1 MSIRIIDGFYLGAP
15 YPIDSRFVVSNST
28 ERNTIE
34 HKYDGLKVFQL
45 SDRTT
50 YIWND
55 GLSSWD
61 IDGSLMGGTGIT
73 NSISFWSSTSGLS
86 SSNIYTV
93 SNKIGINANDP
104 KSILQ
109 LNYNSSEPL
118 SLNIRSS
125 AGNDISTLGYNWYYE
140 SSDQRFNSSKMSSK
154 IEMGSNFG
162 LSFQIRATSSSIW
175 SPYLEIGNTS
185 GFNILRS
192 FNKGNFISGSS
203 SFGFGTNP
211 YISNQLLFVDGSFK
225 MNGSLYEKTS
235 TLTFGGLSIIK
246 QSGFTQSFST
256 PTTTTTIGSTY
267 YVDDNDSNLIVY
279 NGSSS
284 PMTIQIPSLPLTC
297 DQIGR
302 VLFINYKSNNSQFL
316 NISVNGSTS
325 LVSNFGLTVS
335 NIQLINGESIKIV
348 ASYDSSNTPVWK
360 VTQFANAL
368 SGSAGITAS
377 NGDFFYYTTS
387 WGSTNFESKLR
398 SVLGGLSSTPNEF
411 LIKVSGGVN
420 KSYIM
425 FPQSSPTTIYN
436 STKSEIRLSGASQLG
451 ESKLTMT
458 HFPSLTASGYSV
470 VSSEGYQTGS
480 GQILYVQSSNN
491 SLVSTD
497 ERIKI
502 QTKLLDSSIVGNSD
516 PISQNGS
523 IQIASK
529 SSIDFISQTGEYYL
543 GNRLHTSAST
553 AVLPS
558 VDDTLDYML
567 TLNTTSGKINR
578 TLFGYYTDISSS
590 TTFGSGISGTKTVRK
605 YKDGTV
611 VVSVYYTGSSVTLGI
626 YDTVLS
632 GLPAAFGITI
642 VRARHGLNSLQPNT
656 MNHADF
662 SVSGTSIRNGISSIS
677 FGYLEFVA
685 IYKTS

>member
-1 MSIRIIDGFYLGAP
+1 MAIRIIDGFYLGASS
-15 YPIDSRFVVSNST
+15 PIDSRFVVSNST
-28 ERNTIE
+28 ERNAIE

-45 SDRTT
+45 SDRVT

-55 GLSSWD
+55 GLSDWD
-61 IDGSLMGGTGIT
+61 IDGSLMNGTGIT

-93 SNKIGINANDP
+93 SNKIGINTNDP

-109 LNYNSSEPL
+109 LNYNSSDPL

-125 AGNDISTLGYNWYYE
+125 AGNDISTLGYNWYYD

-192 FNKGNFISGSS
+192 FNRGNFISGSS
-203 SFGFGTNP
+203 SFGFGSNP
-211 YISNQLLFVDGSFK
+211 YTSNQLLFVDGSFK

-235 TLTFGGLSIIK
+235 TLTFGGLSIVK
-246 QSGFTQSFST
+246 QSGFTQSFLT
-256 PTTTTTIGSTY
+256 PSTTTTIGSTY
-267 YVDDNDSNLIVY
+267 YVDDTDSNLIVY

-284 PMTIQIPSLPLTC
+284 PMTIRIPSLPLTC

-302 VLFINYKSNNSQFL
+302 VLFVNYKSNNSQFL

-348 ASYDSSNTPVWK
+348 ASYDSSNIPVWK

-387 WGSTNFESKLR
+387 WVSTNFESKLR

-411 LIKVSGGVN
+411 LIKVNGGVN

-491 SLVSTD
+491 STASTD

-553 AVLPS
+553 AILPP
-558 VDDTLDYML
+558 VDGTLDYML

-611 VVSVYYTGSSVTLGI
+611 VVSVYYTGASVTLAV

-632 GLPAAFGITI
+632 GLPAAFGKTI
-642 VRARHGLNSLQPNT
+642 VRARYGVNNLQPNT

-662 SVSGTSIRNGISSIS
+662 SIGGTSIINGISSIS
-677 FGYLEFVA
+677 FGYLEFTA